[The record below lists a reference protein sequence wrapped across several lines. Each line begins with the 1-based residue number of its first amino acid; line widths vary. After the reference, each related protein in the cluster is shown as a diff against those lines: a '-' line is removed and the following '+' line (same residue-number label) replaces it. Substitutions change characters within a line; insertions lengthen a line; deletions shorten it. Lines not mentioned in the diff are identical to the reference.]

1 MFGLTTILSTSVALL
16 LAAQSVSAAPTHE
29 ISRSLIPRQSTTNS
43 PQCKALCDPAN
54 AIVAAAPKDACT
66 DANVDKVAA
75 CFNCAVAAGEDREI
89 VQEVGDGL
97 VDVCKTAGFPVKSVT
112 IGAGGA
118 AGGTGTPPC
127 HSFWRVRDSPCRS
140 FCSDGRGQKDWRR
153 TEHICKRGGG
163 GDRFGDCFPLYY

>member
-1 MFGLTTILSTSVALL
+1 TFRLSTILSTSVALL

-29 ISRSLIPRQSTTNS
+29 ISRSLIPRQSTTDS
-43 PQCKALCDPAN
+43 PQCNALCDPAN
-54 AIVAAAPKDACT
+54 AIVAGAPKDACT

-112 IGAGGA
+112 IEAGGA
-118 AGGTGTPPC
+118 AGGSGTPPATP
-127 HSFWRVRDSPCRS
+127 SGGSGTPPADPSAGTDGDKKTGGARS
-140 FCSDGRGQKDWRR
+140 VSASAAGVAIGLV
-153 TEHICKRGGG
+153 TVS
-163 GDRFGDCFPLYY
+163 LVL